1 MDLDPITNHD
11 ATDIPISNPI
21 TPFTTGEA
29 FRMRAMMSRRSPP
42 PACSNSGSVDMRSRG
57 SLSELRVVAGRLRSR
72 SDAPAD
78 NAHRAPATNTRR
90 TSPWTHRGGS
100 GWPGRGRLVRFSLVT
115 GPMGRHADARRFEIR
130 EMVRNHARVLD
141 CGVMRFDHGGRT

>member
-1 MDLDPITNHD
+1 MDFEPITNHD
-11 ATDIPISNPI
+11 ATDIPMSNPF

-29 FRMRAMMSRRSPP
+29 FRMRAMISRRSPP
-42 PACSNSGSVDMRSRG
+42 PACSNSGSVDMGSRG
-57 SLSELRVVAGRLRSR
+57 SLLRKLRVVAGRLRSR

-100 GWPGRGRLVRFSLVT
+100 GWPDHPPGWSDFRLSLASMDSRRTPNRRGGGET
-115 GPMGRHADARRFEIR
+115 
-130 EMVRNHARVLD
+130 VRNDGPGLD
-141 CGVMRFDHGGRT
+141 